1 LAFLLAGGSEQDRD
15 LYVMINAHPAE
26 RRFLIQGD
34 PRTWKRVVDTS
45 LASPQDITKVGEEAL
60 LSNSSYVVG
69 ARSVVVLLA

>member
-1 LAFLLAGGSEQDRD
+1 
-15 LYVMINAHPAE
+15 AE

-45 LASPQDITKVGEEAL
+45 LASPQDITKVGDEAL